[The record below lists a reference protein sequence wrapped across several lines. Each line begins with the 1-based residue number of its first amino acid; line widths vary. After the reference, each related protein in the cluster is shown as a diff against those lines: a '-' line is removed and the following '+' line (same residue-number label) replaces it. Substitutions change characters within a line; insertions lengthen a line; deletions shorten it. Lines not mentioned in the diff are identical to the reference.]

1 MKIIFTIVCILFLSV
16 TYKAQSVIIS
26 ESNSA
31 VTNDV
36 KRAKY
41 VSIYPNPSAEVLVIK
56 VNEPKTGMEFILY
69 NQQGQAVDK
78 LLIIEKETQYLR
90 RNLAKGIYTFSVLN
104 NKEVVETGKLVFE

>member
-1 MKIIFTIVCILFLSV
+1 MKIIFTIVCIIFLSV
-16 TYKAQSVIIS
+16 SYKAQSVIIS

-36 KRAKY
+36 KRTKH

-69 NQQGQAVDK
+69 NQQGQVVDK
-78 LLIIEKETQYLR
+78 LSIIEKETQYLR

-104 NKEVVETGKLVFE
+104 NKEVVESGKLVFE